1 MELLMN
7 AFTLFVLILFTAAL
21 FTLLA
26 AAVGIDIRQR
36 RRDKEHPADRVPENT
51 PQG

>member
-21 FTLLA
+21 FALLV
-26 AAVGIDIRQR
+26 AAVGIDLRQR
-36 RRDKEHPADRVPENT
+36 RRDKKQH
-51 PQG
+51 